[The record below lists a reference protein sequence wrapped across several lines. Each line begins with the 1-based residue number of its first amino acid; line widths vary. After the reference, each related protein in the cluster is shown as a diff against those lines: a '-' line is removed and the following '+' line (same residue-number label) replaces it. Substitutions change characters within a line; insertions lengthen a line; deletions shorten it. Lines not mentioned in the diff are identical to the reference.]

1 MEFPFKRHQPEQII
15 EIVRGRFQN
24 CDNCP
29 FLSILACKGWQF
41 RWTWTLVLNKRIT
54 RARVGSVSDK
64 ACLRHSIRYVLNFP
78 MKLLSESKARL
89 AALPRSTVFMVVHRV
104 RYFFEVRKSWL
115 APLHRDKPHFAGNCL
130 RDKFTR
136 KQHHPLW
143 PRNHKVARLVSFCV
157 GGWAS
162 FNVINYKPS
171 SLDPLSCVCSG
182 ILALYVL
189 LPLLMLLMPKW
200 LSGKEKE
207 PASLCPFCWFALSR
221 GSLFDKSLNLTA
233 KKNTKKKWKWYN
245 HYKFMH
251 TSFATTISISVKPDM
266 FWLEGSV
273 FAILTFPWA
282 WGWCRVLRLS
292 SNHYLRLCSRHRH
305 QSRYTFYLSFFG
317 DSEISRH

>member
-15 EIVRGRFQN
+15 EIVRGRFQS
-24 CDNCP
+24 CDNCS

-54 RARVGSVSDK
+54 RARVGPVSDK
-64 ACLRHSIRYVLNFP
+64 ASLRHSIRYVLNFP
-78 MKLLSESKARL
+78 MKLLSKNKARL

-207 PASLCPFCWFALSR
+207 PASLCPFCWFVLSR

-233 KKNTKKKWKWYN
+233 KKNTKKNENGIIIINSCTHPSPQLSASACNQICFGSKDLFLPFWP
-245 HYKFMH
+245 FPGPGVGAG
-251 TSFATTISISVKPDM
+251 SFVFPRTIICVYAHVIVTKVVTR
-266 FWLEGSV
+266 FIFL
-273 FAILTFPWA
+273 F
-282 WGWCRVLRLS
+282 
-292 SNHYLRLCSRHRH
+292 
-305 QSRYTFYLSFFG
+305 
-317 DSEISRH
+317 SEIQR